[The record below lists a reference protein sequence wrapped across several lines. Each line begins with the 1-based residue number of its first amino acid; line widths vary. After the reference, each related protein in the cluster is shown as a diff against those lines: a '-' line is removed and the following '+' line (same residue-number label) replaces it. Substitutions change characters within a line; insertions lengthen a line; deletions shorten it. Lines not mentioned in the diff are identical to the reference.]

1 MSHDSFTFES
11 GLLFNGS
18 PCDSVGH
25 DLENALPAYDFKGT
39 LMKICP
45 RPVCQQ
51 VIQVTHIDD
60 LDAEEWEALQEIIQH
75 AMMPFDDD
83 EL

>member
-25 DLENALPAYDFKGT
+25 DFENALPAYDFKGT

-45 RPVCQQ
+45 RPACQQ
-51 VIQVTHIDD
+51 VIQVTRVDD
-60 LDAEEWEALQEIIQH
+60 LDSEEWETFQEILHH
-75 AMMPFDDD
+75 AMIIDDD
-83 EL
+83 EF